1 MAFVKCDCQ
10 VLREGVVEIGGSG
23 ARRGQPSNLEVRSEK
38 CGGAK
43 LRLDSVESN

>member
-10 VLREGVVEIGGSG
+10 VLREGVVEIGGVWSE
-23 ARRGQPSNLEVRSEK
+23 ARPAEQFGSEK